1 MEINKE
7 NIETVANILVMGK
20 FNVAMKT
27 ASDYF
32 QIAKE
37 LMEQFPDLT
46 AEEIGQKYEEMC
58 AEQQRNVV
66 ENKEQDGRE

>member
-1 MEINKE
+1 MEINQE
-7 NIETVANILVMGK
+7 NIEIVAKMLMMVK
-20 FNVAMKT
+20 FNDAMKT

-46 AEEIGQKYEEMC
+46 PEEIGMEYERMC
-58 AEQQRNVV
+58 EQQKAP
-66 ENKEQDGRE
+66 ETIEHDGEEK